1 MMLPRV
7 AREPVMEQTF
17 DIVGEKVAQPAAL
30 RLLGQAN
37 LERRMRA
44 AVKFVSRE
52 AVNSRRSINRF

>member
-37 LERRMRA
+37 LERRMR
-44 AVKFVSRE
+44 
-52 AVNSRRSINRF
+52 RRGQICLA